1 MELWTYV
8 YFAIVMIGIAAM
20 TTFFG
25 YRVTFVESEPDTS
38 DKIEPLQF
46 NAFTVFAH
54 FFKNKELFNSGLI
67 MMIVSIV
74 FGAVSTFV
82 PLYTIQYEF
91 ANAGIFL
98 TIQAIAVVL
107 ARMYLR
113 KYIYHQMDAGTH
125 YIW

>member
-1 MELWTYV
+1 
-8 YFAIVMIGIAAM
+8 
-20 TTFFG
+20 
-25 YRVTFVESEPDTS
+25 
-38 DKIEPLQF
+38 
-46 NAFTVFAH
+46 
-54 FFKNKELFNSGLI
+54 

-113 KYIYHQMDAGTH
+113 KYIPSDGRWHH
-125 YIW
+125 YMVSVLLLLAIAS